1 MGGAPFRP
9 ADNKIIQRQLNLGPC
24 LEKSPSIPI
33 PFHPYLSFPF
43 SAPHCCVINSQAPAG
58 KSTFPLARSVAGTKH
73 VLITNHNQER
83 STQVCQLYNVSDVPP
98 VSSETLFSLC
108 SGCTQHFKEVLKC
121 IFASVAMVLCPTSH
135 RFIPWTW
142 HVHSPKYGLVG
153 GDDNFNTDT
162 KDFEPSA
169 REHVAEWIIT
179 PIMSHTY
186 KNHVTLWYAVH
197 ILVVLHI
204 HFIRSNYNNIKSLS

>member
-1 MGGAPFRP
+1 MNLKYCMHHFTFLLLSQLLISCEESATLSNFTSKTHLWTECRVGGAPFRP

-108 SGCTQHFKEVLKC
+108 SGCTQHFKEVLKRFFC
-121 IFASVAMVLCPTSH
+121 LCCHGALPYKPQVYTMNVA
-135 RFIPWTW
+135 R
-142 HVHSPKYGLVG
+142 
-153 GDDNFNTDT
+153 
-162 KDFEPSA
+162 
-169 REHVAEWIIT
+169 
-179 PIMSHTY
+179 
-186 KNHVTLWYAVH
+186 
-197 ILVVLHI
+197 
-204 HFIRSNYNNIKSLS
+204 SLS